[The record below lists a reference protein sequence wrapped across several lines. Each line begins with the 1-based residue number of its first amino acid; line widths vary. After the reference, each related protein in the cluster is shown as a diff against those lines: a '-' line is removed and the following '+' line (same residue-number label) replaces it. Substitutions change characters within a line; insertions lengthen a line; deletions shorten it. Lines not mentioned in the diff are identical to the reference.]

1 MPHFVVSRRYL
12 KDPGFPLR
20 DPRRFAE
27 GLMERYAQAISSTGG
42 GTSPASSET
51 ALVLSAAAVELLRA
65 HPALSDHVVGLGYG
79 AQLLSRLRQ
88 LILVGG
94 GRSGSAGGTGGTGS
108 TAVAPTGG
116 STEPLGGSVL
126 RLLHQISA
134 SPGAAERLSTVPPP
148 DAAVR
153 LP

>member
-1 MPHFVVSRRYL
+1 
-12 KDPGFPLR
+12 
-20 DPRRFAE
+20 
-27 GLMERYAQAISSTGG
+27 MERYAQAISSTGG

-79 AQLLSRLRQ
+79 AQLLSRLHQ
-88 LILVGG
+88 LLLVGG
-94 GRSGSAGGTGGTGS
+94 GRSGGTGGTGS

-134 SPGAAERLSTVPPP
+134 SPGAAERLSTVPAP